1 MQYGLI
7 GNPLKHSFSKEIHEK
22 LADYKYELCELSDS
36 SFDDFMKKK
45 EFKAINVTIPYK
57 QKVIPYLDFID
68 ENAKN
73 INAVNTIINDN
84 GKLKGYNTDILGVLD
99 TFSYFGI
106 DVKNK
111 NVLILG
117 TGATSNTVYH
127 AVAYANK
134 NISDPVEASTTSQH
148 KIYKAYRE
156 NSKVKGDILY
166 SDIPKLYDEINI
178 IINTTSNGMYPHEDD
193 ELLISLNKFKNLE
206 AVMDVVYN
214 PLRTRLLQEAEK
226 INIKAVSGLYM
237 LVSQAYFASKLF
249 VGGVINL
256 NCKNKLFNQTNMTN
270 LYEHNILAANHC
282 EQTYKKCLVEK
293 QNIVLTGMPTCGK
306 TTIAKIISEK
316 YGYEYIDTDDLIEK
330 RINGKIFDFIK
341 QNGEEMFR
349 DIESEVIK
357 EIRTKNHAVIATG
370 GGAILRSINI
380 ANLKYNGKIFF
391 INRSLEN
398 LNPASDRPLTN
409 DIESL
414 AKKYTERLPIYKS
427 TCDIEIDGDIEIAN
441 RINHIINKLP

>member
-7 GNPLKHSFSKEIHEK
+7 GNPLKHSFSKEIHKK
-22 LADYKYELCELSDS
+22 LADYEYELCELSDS
-36 SFDDFMKKK
+36 SFDDFMRKKN
-45 EFKAINVTIPYK
+45 FKAINVTIPYK

-73 INAVNTIINDN
+73 INAVNTIVNDN

-99 TFSYFGI
+99 TFSHFGI

-111 NVLILG
+111 TVLILG

-127 AVAYANK
+127 AVASA
-134 NISDPVEASTTSQH
+134 SPQTVGASTASPNR
-148 KIYKAYRE
+148 IYKAYRE
-156 NSKVKGDILY
+156 NSKTKGDILY

-193 ELLISLNKFKNLE
+193 ELLVDLSKFKNLE

-226 INIKAVSGLYM
+226 LNIKAVSGLYM
-237 LVSQAYFASKLF
+237 LVSQAYFASQLF
-249 VGGVINL
+249 TNNNNINEPDSVGV
-256 NCKNKLFNQTNMTN
+256 T
-270 LYEHNILAANHC
+270 HC
-282 EQTYKKCLVEK
+282 EPAYKECLTEK

-306 TTIAKIISEK
+306 TTIAKLISEK
-316 YGYEYIDTDDLIEK
+316 YGYDYIDTDDLIEQK
-330 RINGKIFDFIK
+330 INCKIVDFIK
-341 QNGEEMFR
+341 KNGEEKFR
-349 DIESEVIK
+349 DIETEIIK

-370 GGAILRSINI
+370 GGAILKDINVT
-380 ANLKYNGKIFF
+380 NLKYNGKIFF

-398 LNPASDRPLTN
+398 LKPTSDRPLTS

-414 AKKYTERLPIYKS
+414 TKKYKERLPIYKS
-427 TCDIEIDGDIEIAN
+427 TCDIEIDGDIEIN
-441 RINHIINKLP
+441 ERVNLIIKS

>member
-7 GNPLKHSFSKEIHEK
+7 GNPLKHSFSKEIHKK
-22 LADYKYELCELSDS
+22 LADYEYKLCELSDY
-36 SFDDFMKKK
+36 SFDDFMKKRD
-45 EFKAINVTIPYK
+45 FKAINVTIPYK
-57 QKVIPYLDFID
+57 QRVIPYLNFID

-73 INAVNTIINDN
+73 INAVNTIVNEN

-99 TFSYFGI
+99 TFSHFGI

-127 AVAYANK
+127 AVASASPQ
-134 NISDPVEASTTSQH
+134 IVGASTTSPN
-148 KIYKAYRE
+148 KTYKAYRE
-156 NSKVKGDILY
+156 NSKTKGDILY

-193 ELLISLNKFKNLE
+193 ELLVDLSKFKNLE

-226 INIKAVSGLYM
+226 LNIKAVSGLYM
-237 LVSQAYFASKLF
+237 LVSQAYFASELF
-249 VGGVINL
+249 TNNNNINEPDPVGV
-256 NCKNKLFNQTNMTN
+256 T
-270 LYEHNILAANHC
+270 HC
-282 EQTYKKCLVEK
+282 EPANRRGEHCEPAYKECLTEK

-306 TTIAKIISEK
+306 TTIAKLISEK
-316 YGYEYIDTDDLIEK
+316 YGYDYIDTDDLIEQK
-330 RINGKIFDFIK
+330 TNCKIVDFIK
-341 QNGEEMFR
+341 KNGEEKFR
-349 DIESEVIK
+349 DIETEIIK

-370 GGAILRSINI
+370 GGAILKDINVT
-380 ANLKYNGKIFF
+380 NLKYNGKIFF
-391 INRSLEN
+391 INRSLKN
-398 LNPASDRPLTN
+398 LKPTSDRPLTS

-414 AKKYTERLPIYKS
+414 KKKYNERLPIYKS
-427 TCDIEIDGDIEIAN
+427 TCDIEIDGDIEIN
-441 RINHIINKLP
+441 ERVNLIIKP

>member
-7 GNPLKHSFSKEIHEK
+7 GNPLKHSFSKEIHRK

-45 EFKAINVTIPYK
+45 DFKAINVTIPYK
-57 QKVIPYLDFID
+57 QKVIPYLDSID

-99 TFSYFGI
+99 TFSHFEI
-106 DVKNK
+106 NVKNK
-111 NVLILG
+111 NILILG

-127 AVAYANK
+127 AVA
-134 NISDPVEASTTSQH
+134 SASPC
-148 KIYKAYRE
+148 KIHKAYRE
-156 NSKVKGDILY
+156 NSKVKGDMLY
-166 SDIPKLYDEINI
+166 SDIPKLYDEINV

-193 ELLISLNKFKNLE
+193 KLLVDLSKFKNLE

-226 INIKAVSGLYM
+226 LNIKAVSGLYM

-249 VGGVINL
+249 TGDTINL
-256 NCKNKLFNQTNMTN
+256 PHNGELCEPSNVDTTPCKQSRKGEL
-270 LYEHNILAANHC
+270 C
-282 EQTYKKCLVEK
+282 EPTYRECLIEK

-316 YGYEYIDTDDLIEK
+316 YDYEFIDTDDLIEQK
-330 RINGKIFDFIK
+330 INCKIVDFIK
-341 QNGEEMFR
+341 QNGEEKFR
-349 DIESEVIK
+349 DIESEVIE
-357 EIRTKNHAVIATG
+357 EIRTKNHTVIATG
-370 GGAILRSINI
+370 GGAILRDTNVT
-380 ANLKYNGKIFF
+380 NLKYNGKIFF

-398 LNPASDRPLTN
+398 LKPTIDRPLTS

-414 AKKYTERLPIYKS
+414 TKKYKERLPIYKN
-427 TCDIEIDGDIEIAN
+427 TCDIEIDGDMEIADK
-441 RINHIINKLP
+441 INLIVNKLYKN

>member
-7 GNPLKHSFSKEIHEK
+7 GNPLKHSFSKEIHRK
-22 LADYKYELCELSDS
+22 LADYEYELCELSDS
-36 SFDDFMKKK
+36 SFDDFMRKKD
-45 EFKAINVTIPYK
+45 FRAINVTIPYK
-57 QKVIPYLDFID
+57 QRVIPYLDFID

-73 INAVNTIINDN
+73 INAVNTIVNDN

-127 AVAYANK
+127 AVASANK
-134 NISDPVEASTTSQH
+134 NVSGSVEMSTASPH
-148 KIYKAYRE
+148 KIYKAYRD

-166 SDIPKLYDEINI
+166 SDISKLYDEINV

-193 ELLISLNKFKNLE
+193 ELLVDLSKFKNLE

-214 PLRTRLLQEAEK
+214 PLRTRFLQEAEK
-226 INIKAVSGLYM
+226 LNIKAVSGLYM
-237 LVSQAYFASKLF
+237 LISQAYFASKLF
-249 VGGVINL
+249 
-256 NCKNKLFNQTNMTN
+256 T
-270 LYEHNILAANHC
+270 ANNRTGELC
-282 EQTYKKCLVEK
+282 EPAYRECLTEK

-306 TTIAKIISEK
+306 TTIAKLISNK
-316 YGYEYIDTDDLIEK
+316 YNYELVDTDALIEQK
-330 RINGKIFDFIK
+330 INGKIVDFIK
-341 QNGEEMFR
+341 QNGEESFR
-349 DIESEVIK
+349 DIESKVIK

-370 GGAILRSINI
+370 GGAILRNVNI
-380 ANLKYNGKIFF
+380 TNLKYNGKIFF
-391 INRSLEN
+391 IDRSLEN
-398 LNPASDRPLTN
+398 LKPTVDRPLTS

-414 AKKYTERLPIYKS
+414 AKKYNERLPIYKN
-427 TCDIEIDGDIEIAN
+427 TCDVEIDGDIEIAS
-441 RINHIINKLP
+441 RIETIINNIQ